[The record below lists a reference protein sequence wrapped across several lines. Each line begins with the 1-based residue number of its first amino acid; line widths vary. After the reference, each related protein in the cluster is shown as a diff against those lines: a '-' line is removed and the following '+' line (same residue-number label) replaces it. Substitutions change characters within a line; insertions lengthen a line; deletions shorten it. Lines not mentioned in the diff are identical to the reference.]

1 MALHGDLFSYPLP
14 EFLQWLDSSR
24 KTGTLQ
30 LSWEAGERKLFLLS
44 GQVGATASEGLR
56 GRVARLLALAKLA
69 SGAKVLAAFDEL
81 SRTPDVDAAFDV
93 HGLQARWIR
102 DLGREELFA
111 AMTDLTIAGRG
122 TFHWTEDADRSGE
135 DWVPSDMSIR
145 ELLFESLRWVD
156 EQPDVDKAL
165 PIDALSVR
173 ALTPPSPSQPLMH
186 RIILGLCTKPHNLG
200 RLRLSMGVSRSSVT
214 RRVYELLRA
223 KLVEVD
229 GAPQVEADPVAEMLE
244 KGAVLMR
251 EGQYDAAGI
260 VCASLLASDPADR
273 RVREFARLVQREHVA
288 ALYSEMPP
296 LLIPM
301 VVHDPQGMS
310 LLKPEERQIAGL
322 VSGTWDVS
330 TIVLASPARELETL
344 KTLAKLLRM
353 GLLQLTAPR

>member
-44 GQVGATASEGLR
+44 GQVGATAAEGLR
-56 GRVARLLALAKLA
+56 GRVARLLTLSKLA
-69 SGAKVLAAFDEL
+69 SGTKVLAGFDEL
-81 SRTPDVDAAFDV
+81 ARTPDVDAAFDI
-93 HGLQARWIR
+93 HGIQARWIR

-111 AMTDLTIAGRG
+111 AMMDLTIAGRG

-135 DWVPSDMSIR
+135 DWVPSDMGIR

-156 EQPDVDKAL
+156 EQSDVDKAL

-173 ALTPPSPSQPLMH
+173 ALAPPSPSQPLMH
-186 RIILGLCTKPHNLG
+186 RIILGLCTSPQNLG

-214 RRVYELLRA
+214 RRVHELLRS

-288 ALYSEMPP
+288 ALYADMPP
-296 LLIPM
+296 LM
-301 VVHDPQGMS
+301 VPLMIHDPQGQA

-322 VSGTWDVS
+322 VNGTWDVS
-330 TIVLASPARELETL
+330 TLVLASPARELETL
-344 KTLAKLLRM
+344 KTLAKLQRM
-353 GLLQLTAPR
+353 GLLQFVSPR